1 MLRILIRASQKR
13 FMKANDLTRPLNP
26 APRKQRRGIV
36 LPIVAGTL
44 CGVLS
49 GLAILFGIGLD
60 RGEQLS
66 ATRALQ
72 PLAESV
78 APQAA
83 PSPPHEMAVPSPKTI
98 TVTVIDSQTGAK
110 REVVLPAA
118 TNDQSEGDL
127 SLRSTATI
135 TPVES
140 VAPRR
145 APKSKRH

>member
-60 RGEQLS
+60 RGEPLS

-78 APQAA
+78 APQASA
-83 PSPPHEMAVPSPKTI
+83 
-98 TVTVIDSQTGAK
+98 
-110 REVVLPAA
+110 
-118 TNDQSEGDL
+118 
-127 SLRSTATI
+127 
-135 TPVES
+135 
-140 VAPRR
+140 
-145 APKSKRH
+145 